1 MRAPLPAIALALL
14 ATGGI
19 ARGVRL
25 EAQARDQSK
34 LVPGEPLGAVVT
46 VSVQPET
53 LTVGEPFT
61 VRIRVRASKIAIIR
75 FPAVPDSADAIEAV
89 DPRSI
94 EERGDA
100 SVIDRTAV
108 YRLVAWDVGMHRP
121 RFANVVVSQAGS
133 EQAFATNVGTVLVRS
148 LLPADSASRV
158 PKPVREPLPTPSGLW
173 RYLLLAALALLGF
186 LWYGWRRFRR
196 RTIVVPAGPDAFT
209 EAQARFAALEKLGL
223 AASGEA
229 GRDLIAHV
237 DVLRCYFAR
246 RFPDALESLTS
257 GELVAVLE
265 SQETPAFPQRVA
277 ALTARDAAV
286 RFAHAAILPGEAVGL
301 AREAVAIVSD
311 VHAAEQARL
320 KALERGPQLS
330 RRGRRA

>member
-1 MRAPLPAIALALL
+1 MRAPRPAIALALL
-14 ATGGI
+14 ATGWI
-19 ARGVRL
+19 APGVRL
-25 EAQARDQSK
+25 GAQARAQAN
-34 LVPGEPLGAVVT
+34 VPPGDPLGAVVT

-53 LTVGEPFT
+53 LTVGEPFM
-61 VRIRVRASKIAIIR
+61 VRIRVRASKIAVIR

-94 EERGDA
+94 EDRGDA
-100 SVIDRTAV
+100 SVLDRTAV
-108 YRLVAWDVGMHRP
+108 YRLVAWDVGVHRP

-173 RYLLLAALALLGF
+173 RYLLLAALALLGL
-186 LWYGWRRFRR
+186 LWFGWRRFRR
-196 RTIVVPAGPDAFT
+196 RTIVTPVGPDAFA
-209 EAQARFAALEKLGL
+209 EASARFAALEKLGL
-223 AASGEA
+223 AAAGEA

-237 DVLRCYFAR
+237 DVLRACFAR
-246 RFPDALESLTS
+246 HFPAALESLTPR
-257 GELVAVLE
+257 ELVAVLE
-265 SQETPAFPQRVA
+265 SQETLAFPQRVA
-277 ALTARDAAV
+277 ALMARDASV
-286 RFAHAAILPGEAVGL
+286 RFAHAAILPGEAVAL

-320 KALERGPQLS
+320 KALERGPQRS
-330 RRGRRA
+330 RRGRHA